1 MEVASGVARM
11 FEVLGAA
18 KISDVGETNLSVA
31 DDWEDAVALW
41 QAARKMTGR
50 RKGVIFFIV
59 IIEVNELQFLRH
71 DSQDELL
78 MLYSNP

>member
-1 MEVASGVARM
+1 VEVASGVARM

-18 KISDVGETNLSVA
+18 KISDVGETNASVA
-31 DDWEDAVALW
+31 VDWDDAAALW
-41 QAARKMTGR
+41 QAARKMIDRSGM
-50 RKGVIFFIV
+50 IFFIV

-71 DSQDELL
+71 DSQDVLL